1 MVTILF
7 VEDEQRGVN
16 SYFRHLEKHG
26 FRCVLAQNGDQAIR
40 KLRTQK
46 FDLLSLDVMFDPGK
60 TILRDSDPR
69 RAGLLLLEHI
79 RQNKIPHCD
88 PHLKVIVLTAVANPQ
103 IEEKI
108 KNLGVTEYL
117 KKPIAFEKVIAAIQ
131 KAKGSVPMSSESHP
145 QTDN

>member
-16 SYFRHLEKHG
+16 SYFRRLEKNG
-26 FRCVLAQNGDQAIR
+26 FRCVLAQDGDQAIR
-40 KLRTQK
+40 KLRAQK

-60 TILRDSDPR
+60 TLLKGSDPR
-69 RAGLLLLEHI
+69 RAGLQLLEHI

-103 IEEKI
+103 VEEKI
-108 KNLGVTEYL
+108 KSLGVTEYL
-117 KKPIAFEKVIAAIQ
+117 KKPIAFETVIAAIQ
-131 KAKGSVPMSSESHP
+131 KAKGSIPASSETHL
-145 QTDN
+145 QADN